1 MKAQA
6 AGLTAT
12 LSYRNDGNVA
22 AVETG
27 SRAAYTGRDI
37 KQRRRYPWAATGG
50 DRESPPVAGPPD
62 GGPAGGWRHP
72 LAFRGERPWY
82 NGENI
87 AVV

>member
-12 LSYRNDGNVA
+12 LSCRNDGNLA

-37 KQRRRYPWAATGG
+37 KQRRRYPWATGS
-50 DRESPPVAGPPD
+50 DRESLPVAGSPD

-72 LAFRGERPWY
+72 LAFRGERRWY